1 VPKLTEKP
9 HAIAALDLRLVQVVD
24 SKSSSAADYDSDSMT
39 ATTTSA
45 AASAAQLL
53 LEQEGYS
60 SYCPHP
66 YAAEIAALQ
75 PQQWQLA
82 VPVQSELVV
91 PQVKVTIALHDT
103 CILNVYV

>member
-9 HAIAALDLRLVQVVD
+9 HAIAALDLRLVPVVD
-24 SKSSSAADYDSDSMT
+24 SSSSAADYDSDSMT
-39 ATTTSA
+39 DTTSA
-45 AASAAQLL
+45 AANAAQLL

-82 VPVQSELVV
+82 VPVQSELTV
-91 PQVKVTIALHDT
+91 PQVSFL
-103 CILNVYV
+103 

>member
-9 HAIAALDLRLVQVVD
+9 HAVAALDLRLVPVVD
-24 SKSSSAADYDSDSMT
+24 SSSSSSSADYDSDSMD
-39 ATTTSA
+39 TTSA
-45 AASAAQLL
+45 AANANAAQLL

-91 PQVKVTIALHDT
+91 PQVSLLQH
-103 CILNVYV
+103 